1 MAEQNAI
8 ARLKNGD
15 IGGLEVLVTKYQ
27 EQAVRTAYLIVRDRT
42 VALDVAQTAFI
53 RAYDHIGQF
62 DISRPFAPWFFRIV
76 INLAIR
82 AAHNEARTISFESED
97 FDYTCHEQISLDELT
112 PENITEQ
119 ADSAQQ
125 LWSLLKQ
132 LSPEQ
137 RAVIV
142 MRYYVGLKNVDI
154 AHNLNIPSGTVRWR
168 LHTALVRLRGLLKQY
183 GWKSPGVVDTP
194 DKEEI
199 AQ

>member
-8 ARLKNGD
+8 ARLKKGD

-82 AAHNEARTISFESED
+82 AAHNEARTIAFESNNID
-97 FDYTCHEQISLDELT
+97 CSKHEQNFIDELT

-119 ADSAQQ
+119 ADSAHQ
-125 LWSLLKQ
+125 LWILLEQ

-137 RAVIV
+137 RSVIV
-142 MRYYVGLKNVDI
+142 MRYYAGLNNLDI
-154 AHNLNIPSGTVRWR
+154 ADRLDIPPSTVRWR
-168 LHTALVRLRGLLKQY
+168 LHAALKRLKNLLKQF
-183 GWKSPGVVDTP
+183 GWTSSGAVDTP

-199 AQ
+199 TQ